1 MKYLYIAVTVCISTI
16 QLTLAQ
22 NLPAEVYFSPGNTML
37 LTGGKPHTGLYN
49 TEVIKSLYLNFPQTN
64 YWTLLTNNYASETN
78 IIASMTFDSI
88 VYDSVGVRFRGNTSY
103 TTIGTSQK
111 KSFAIE
117 MDWLRPNQDL
127 MGYKNLKL
135 NNAHQD
141 PTFMREVLYSRM
153 AARYIPIARA
163 NFVRLYINNQD
174 WGLYPN
180 IQNVDKTFLESWFLS
195 NDGAN
200 FRATKQGT
208 GAPGGGWGD
217 GTAGMNYLSADSTP
231 YLNYYSLKSSDI
243 ADPWNRLVKACYGL
257 STASTSNKD
266 TVKKYI
272 DIDRALWLLAV
283 ENIFTD
289 DDSYTMKG
297 KMDYMVYYEPET
309 GLTMPLEYD
318 GNSTFQTTLAT
329 STSWGPFKN
338 VTNVN
343 YPLLNKLL
351 NVPEWRQRYLAHYRT
366 ILNETFTSATIDTLV
381 NQLNAQIF
389 NLVLADTK
397 KLYSNQQYNNG
408 VPQIKSFVTS
418 RRAYLLSNIEVAQQ
432 APKISSAPYFNSSG
446 VLYQAPTAMQPTT
459 VKVTLSTLPVAQM
472 VYLYYATGVSGATF
486 TKLAMFNDGLHNDGA
501 ANDTVWAA
509 EIPGFPATTL
519 VRYYV
524 EAVGA
529 SSIASVSYLP
539 EGAEHDVYVYEV
551 QSTVQSNGVVINELL
566 ASNTATQVDSAGD
579 FDDWIEL
586 YNTNTTAV
594 DLAGFYIS
602 DNANRRD
609 KWKLPQGTVLP
620 AGGYLILWA
629 DEEQTEGT
637 NHINFKLSASG
648 ESLIFS
654 DTVLN
659 TVDEII
665 FPIQSMDTSYARIPN
680 GTGAWAYRI
689 PTFGRNN
696 ENAQSVS
703 AITRSYQLK
712 LYPNPVSETLYL
724 KLGNNSNSPFNWHVY
739 DLQGKEIMQGVCNNS
754 NDFALDC
761 SNIPTG
767 MYVIRLQQDNVI
779 QLARFIRK

>member
-1 MKYLYIAVTVCISTI
+1 MKYLYIVISVCISSI
-16 QLTLAQ
+16 QLASAQ
-22 NLPAEVYFSPGNTML
+22 NLPAEVYYSPGNMML
-37 LTGGKPHTGLYN
+37 LTGGKPHTGFYN
-49 TEVIKSLYLNFPQTN
+49 TDVIKNLYLNFPQTN

-78 IIASMTFDSI
+78 LLASMTFDSI

-117 MDWLRPNQDL
+117 LDWLRPSQNL
-127 MGYKNLKL
+127 MGYKNIKL

-141 PTFMREVLYSRM
+141 VTFMREVLYSRM
-153 AARYIPIARA
+153 ASRYIPIARA
-163 NFVRLYINNQD
+163 NYVRLYINNQD

-200 FRATKQGT
+200 FRATKQAT
-208 GAPGGGWGD
+208 GVPGGGWGD

-243 ADPWNRLVKACYGL
+243 ADPWNKLVKACYGL
-257 STASTSNKD
+257 STASTTNKD

-318 GNSTFQTTLAT
+318 GNSTFQTSLAT
-329 STSWGPFKN
+329 STTWGPFKN

-343 YPLLNKLL
+343 YPLINKLL

-366 ILNETFTSATIDTLV
+366 ILNETFTSGTIDTLV
-381 NQLNAQIF
+381 NELNAQIAAH
-389 NLVLADTK
+389 VSTDPK
-397 KLYSNQQYNNG
+397 KLYSTAQYTNG
-408 VPQIKSFVTS
+408 LTPLKTFVTS
-418 RRAYLLSNIEVAQQ
+418 RRAYLLSNVEVAQQ
-432 APKISSAPYFNSSG
+432 APKISSAPYFNSMG
-446 VLYQAPTAMQPTT
+446 TMYQAPTAMQTAT
-459 VKVTLSTLPVAQM
+459 VKVTLTALPVAQM

-529 SSIASVSYLP
+529 LSTAPVSYLP
-539 EGAEHDVYVYEV
+539 EGAEHDVYVYKV
-551 QSTVQSNGVVINELL
+551 QGTVQANGVVINELL

-586 YNTNTTAV
+586 YNTNTAAV
-594 DLAGFYIS
+594 DLSGFYIS
-602 DNANRRD
+602 DNSSRRD
-609 KWKLPQGTVLP
+609 KWKLPEGTVLP

-629 DEEQTEGT
+629 DEEQTEGL
-637 NHINFKLSASG
+637 NHINFKLAASG
-648 ESLIFS
+648 ESLILS

-659 TVDEII
+659 TVDEIN
-665 FPIQSMDTSYARIPN
+665 FPLQSMDTSYARIPN
-680 GTGAWAYRI
+680 GTGVWMYRV

-696 ENAQSVS
+696 ENAASISVV
-703 AITRSYQLK
+703 TRLYQLK
-712 LYPNPVSETLYL
+712 LYPNPVSEMLYL
-724 KLGNNSNSPFNWHVY
+724 QLANNPNEPFDWHVY
-739 DLQGKEIMQGVCNNS
+739 DLQGKEVTKGKCTNS
-754 NDFALDC
+754 SEFALDC
-761 SNIPTG
+761 SAIPAG
-767 MYVIRLQQDNVI
+767 MYVIRLQQDKVI